1 MKDYLNVS
9 QVNVAVQVLPVSKTK
24 ETYDIV
30 DCAIAEIKK
39 SGVKYVVTPFET
51 VMEGEY
57 DVLMDVVKRV
67 QNICYSAGAE
77 KVMCYIKIQSDAH
90 ADVTINDKIGKYR

>member
-1 MKDYLNVS
+1 VKDFLNNK
-9 QVNVAVQVLPVSKTK
+9 QVNIAVQVLPVSKTK

-30 DCAIAEIKK
+30 DCAISEIEK

-57 DVLMDVVKRV
+57 DELMNIVKRV

-77 KVMCYIKIQSDAH
+77 KVMCYVKIQSDAQR
-90 ADVTINDKIGKYR
+90 AVTIDDKVGKYQ

>member
-1 MKDYLNVS
+1 MKDYLNNV

-24 ETYDIV
+24 EAYDIV

-57 DVLMDVVKRV
+57 DMLMEVVKSV
-67 QNICYSAGAE
+67 QNVCFFSGAE
-77 KVMCYIKIQSDAH
+77 KVMCYIKIQSDV
-90 ADVTINDKIGKYR
+90 DSCVTIDDKIGKYK

>member
-1 MKDYLNVS
+1 MKDYLNNN

-39 SGVKYVVTPFET
+39 SGVKHVVTPFET

-57 DVLMDVVKRV
+57 DVLMDVVKGV

-77 KVMCYIKIQSDAH
+77 KVMCYIKIQSDAYNT
-90 ADVTINDKIGKYR
+90 VTIEDKIGKY

>member
-1 MKDYLNVS
+1 MKDYLNNN

-39 SGVKYVVTPFET
+39 SGVKHVVTPFET

-57 DVLMDVVKRV
+57 DVLMDVVKGV

-90 ADVTINDKIGKYR
+90 NTVTIEDKIGKY